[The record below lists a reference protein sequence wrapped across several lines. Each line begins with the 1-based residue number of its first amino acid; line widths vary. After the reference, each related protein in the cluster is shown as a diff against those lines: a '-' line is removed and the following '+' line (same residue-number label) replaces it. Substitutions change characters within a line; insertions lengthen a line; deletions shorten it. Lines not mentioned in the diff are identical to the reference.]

1 MKIKEKTLRKIWNE
15 SIATIVIISAV
26 LVISGH
32 VKNIPPTVSALA
44 VSESAMLDAGEI
56 PSQSNNLEEIIQE
69 EVSIEQL
76 VADVNSGKAGNGDAR
91 REYLGDKYDEV
102 QAIIEKQ
109 YERKIVVTSRSGST
123 TKNTEKATSGSKAE
137 YQNYAYELVIAMGWS
152 ETDFQCLINL
162 WERESGWNPNAHNK
176 SSGAHGI
183 PQSLPAS
190 KMSSHGEDYYT
201 NGYTQIKWGL
211 DYILNRYGSPTN
223 AWKHFQNKN
232 WY

>member
-1 MKIKEKTLRKIWNE
+1 MKLKDKTLRKIWKE
-15 SIATIVIISAV
+15 SISTLVIISAI

-32 VKNIPPTVSALA
+32 NKNIPKTVYASSMPDT
-44 VSESAMLDAGEI
+44 VTVDSGEL
-56 PSQSNNLEEIIQE
+56 PSQINEIEVKE
-69 EVSIEQL
+69 EVTIEQL
-76 VADVNSGKAGNGDAR
+76 VSDVNSGKAGNGDAR

-102 QAIIEKQ
+102 QAIVDKQ
-109 YERKIVVTSRSGST
+109 YEEKKKKTTTSRSGST
-123 TKNTEKATSGSKAE
+123 TKNTERAVSGSKAE
-137 YQNYAYELVIAMGWS
+137 YQDYAYELVIAMGWS
-152 ETDFQCLINL
+152 ESDFQCLVNL
-162 WERESGWNPNAHNK
+162 WERESGWNPNSHNK

-190 KMSSHGEDYYT
+190 KMASHGEDYYT

>member
-26 LVISGH
+26 LIISGH
-32 VKNIPPTVSALA
+32 VKNIPPTVSAA
-44 VSESAMLDAGEI
+44 SSETVMLDTGEI
-56 PSQSNNLEEIIQE
+56 PSQSNNLKEIIEE

-76 VADVNSGKAGNGDAR
+76 VSDVNSGKAGNGDAR

-109 YERKIVVTSRSGST
+109 YEKKVVTSKSGSVV
-123 TKNTEKATSGSKAE
+123 KNTERATSGSKAE
-137 YQNYAYELVIAMGWS
+137 YQDYAYGLVIAMGWS